1 MKKQHVALCIS
12 AGLIVVALL
21 AQPSSAQAQTAF
33 INVGAN
39 QQNIDGFGF
48 STAWTPAMT
57 SAQGNILFG
66 TGSGQLG
73 FSLLRSRIDP
83 NESWGNEPANAS
95 MAHSHGAK
103 VLGTA
108 WTPPA
113 SMKTNNSTICG
124 DLLTSQYGAYA
135 SHLSRA

>member
-1 MKKQHVALCIS
+1 MKKKYVPLCIS
-12 AGLIVVALL
+12 AAVVLAAMFALSND
-21 AQPSSAQAQTAF
+21 AHAQTAT
-33 INVGAN
+33 INLAAN
-39 QQNIDGFGF
+39 LQTIDGFGF

-73 FSLLRSRIDP
+73 FSLMRSRIDP
-83 NESWGNEPANAS
+83 NRNWANETANAQV
-95 MAHSHGAK
+95 AHSHGAK

-113 SMKTNNSTICG
+113 SMKTNNS
-124 DLLTSQYGAYA
+124 
-135 SHLSRA
+135 